1 MLYYYS
7 IKYYRNIQYTIYIY
21 IYIGSGYFTNFT
33 SNQSLR
39 YLTLYLY
46 LYLLVMYKF
55 VHSLCNYKQ
64 LEVI

>member
-7 IKYYRNIQYTIYIY
+7 IKYYRNIQYTIYIYIYIY

-46 LYLLVMYKF
+46 LYY
-55 VHSLCNYKQ
+55 
-64 LEVI
+64 